1 MSAHKHPVSASRE
14 EWGRERSE
22 LRGSARDEAAK
33 AEGRAGANEYSVV
46 IVGSGFAG
54 LCMAIKLL
62 EAGIDDFVIL
72 ERADAIGGTWRDN
85 HYPGCACDVPAHL
98 YSFSFFP
105 NPDWSQTYAPQPE
118 IRAYIE
124 RCAAHYR
131 LHEKVRFS
139 ADVSAA
145 AYDERAATW
154 TVHTKDGRAFTGDVL
169 VAAIGGLSR
178 PLVPS
183 LPGLET
189 FAGRTWHSAQWDHDA
204 PLDGKT
210 VAVIGTGAS
219 AIQFVPQLAPRVA
232 KLHLFQRTPPWIL
245 PRQEQVFSARDKRL
259 FRRVPGLRALHRAR
273 LYAGHELRALPFT
286 IRPQLL
292 EWLQP
297 LALRHL
303 HAQVK
308 DPALRARLTPD
319 YVMGCKRILISNDY
333 YPALARD
340 NVEVVTDGIRAIT
353 RAGVVT
359 ADGRERAVDAIVF
372 GTGFDVHDYIG
383 GMKVLGRGGVDL
395 GEAWRRDPE
404 AYLGTMAAGFPN
416 LFTLVGPNTGLGHNS
431 IIFMI
436 ESQVRLVMSCLRTMR
451 ARDAATIEPRPEVVR
466 AFNDE
471 MQRRL
476 AGTVWMSGCK
486 SWYQNAAGKNTTLW
500 PGFTV
505 EFAAR
510 TARMRPADYI
520 LRRRDE
526 LPATIAPDATQRGRA
541 A

>member
-1 MSAHKHPVSASRE
+1 MTV
-14 EWGRERSE
+14 ER
-22 LRGSARDEAAK
+22 AT
-33 AEGRAGANEYSVV
+33 VV

-54 LCMAIKLL
+54 LCMAIKLQ
-62 EAGIDDFVIL
+62 EAGIDDYVIL

-105 NPDWSQTYAPQPE
+105 NPDWSRTYAPQPE

-124 RCAAHYR
+124 RCAAHYQ
-131 LHEKVRFS
+131 LHKKVRFS
-139 ADVSAA
+139 AEVNAA
-145 AYDERAATW
+145 ELDERAATW
-154 TVHTKDGRAFTGDVL
+154 TVRTSDGRAFVGDFL

-178 PLVPS
+178 PTLPNI
-183 LPGLET
+183 PGLER
-189 FAGRTWHSAQWDHDA
+189 FAGRTWHSATWDHDA

-219 AIQFVPQLAPRVA
+219 AIQFVPQIAPRVGQ
-232 KLHLFQRTPPWIL
+232 LHLFQRTPPWIL
-245 PRQEQVFSARDKRL
+245 PRQEQVFSDRMKRV
-259 FRRVPGLRALHRAR
+259 FRRVPGARAAHRAR

-286 IRPQLL
+286 IRPKLL
-292 EWLQP
+292 EWMQP
-297 LALRHL
+297 MALRYL
-303 HAQVK
+303 HAQVT
-308 DPALRARLTPD
+308 DPVLRAKLTPD

-333 YPALARD
+333 YPALTRPD
-340 NVEVVTDGIRAIT
+340 VEVVTDGIREIT
-353 RAGVVT
+353 RDGVVT
-359 ADGRERAVDAIVF
+359 IDGRERKVDSIIY

-383 GMKVLGRGGVDL
+383 GMRVLGRGGADL
-395 GEAWRRDPE
+395 GEQWRHDPE

-436 ESQVRLVMSCLRTMR
+436 ECQVRLVMSCLRAMR
-451 ARDAATIEPRPEVVR
+451 ERDVVTIEPRPEVVR
-466 AFNDE
+466 TFNDE

-476 AGTVWMSGCK
+476 GGTVWSTGCK
-486 SWYQNAAGKNTTLW
+486 SWYVNAAGKNTTLW

-510 TARMRPADYI
+510 TARMRPGDYVM
-520 LRRRDE
+520 RRRDE
-526 LPATIAPDATQRGRA
+526 LSVPATIAATKPNERA

>member
-1 MSAHKHPVSASRE
+1 VTTT
-14 EWGRERSE
+14 ERTTE
-22 LRGSARDEAAK
+22 
-33 AEGRAGANEYSVV
+33 RATVV

-54 LCMAIKLL
+54 LCMAIKLQ
-62 EAGIDDFVIL
+62 EAGIDDYVIL

-105 NPDWSQTYAPQPE
+105 NPDWSRTYAPQPE

-124 RCAAHYR
+124 RCAAHYQ
-131 LHEKVRFS
+131 LHRKVRFD
-139 ADVSAA
+139 ADVIGAEL
-145 AYDERAATW
+145 DERAATW
-154 TVHTKDGRAFTGDVL
+154 TVRTRDGRTFVGDFL

-183 LPGLET
+183 LPGIER
-189 FAGRTWHSAQWDHDA
+189 FAGRTWHSAKWDHDA

-219 AIQFVPQLAPRVA
+219 AIQFVPQIAPRVG

-245 PRQEQVFSARDKRL
+245 PREEQVFSERHKAA
-259 FRRVPGLRALHRAR
+259 FRRIPGVRALHRAR

-292 EWLQP
+292 EYFQP
-297 LALRHL
+297 LALRYL
-303 HAQVK
+303 HAQVQ
-308 DPALRARLTPD
+308 DPELRAKLTPD
-319 YVMGCKRILISNDY
+319 YVMGCKRVLISNDY
-333 YPALARD
+333 YPALTRP
-340 NVEVVTDGIRAIT
+340 NVELVTDGIREIT
-353 RAGVVT
+353 REGVITV
-359 ADGRERAVDAIVF
+359 DGHERKVDSIIF
-372 GTGFDVHDYIG
+372 GTGFDIHDYIG
-383 GMKVLGRGGVDL
+383 GMRVIGRGGADL
-395 GEAWRRDPE
+395 GDLWRRDPE

-416 LFTLVGPNTGLGHNS
+416 LFTLIGPNTGLGHNS

-436 ESQVRLVMSCLRTMR
+436 ECQVRLVMSCLRAMR
-451 ARDAATIEPRPEVVR
+451 KSDIATIEPRPEAVR
-466 AFNDE
+466 TFNDE

-476 AGTVWMSGCK
+476 TGTVWMTGCK
-486 SWYQNAAGKNTTLW
+486 SWYVNAAGKNTTLW

-505 EFAAR
+505 EYAAR
-510 TARMRPADYI
+510 TARMRPADYVM
-520 LRRRDE
+520 RKRGE
-526 LPATIAPDATQRGRA
+526 LLAVVKKSSPKSQERA